1 MLMALGQFVFQLPD
15 LAYNEL
21 RRSSA
26 WRHPGNSRVGAREGR
41 QYVGPGE
48 DTITLSG
55 VLVPE
60 IAGKRL
66 SLTTLRNMADAG
78 DAYALVDGVGNVLGA
93 WVIDH
98 LQEGATHFTWDGIP
112 RRTEFT
118 LSLAR
123 TDDGRVQSAPPGNHG
138 KLVGTVNDGS
148 GMRGYA

>member
-15 LAYNEL
+15 LAYQEL
-21 RRSSA
+21 RRSTA
-26 WRHPGNSRVGAREGR
+26 WRHPSNSRVGAREAR

-66 SLTTLRNMADAG
+66 SLSTLRTMADTG
-78 DAYALVDGVGNVLGA
+78 DAFALVDGTGNVLGA

-98 LQEGATHFTWDGIP
+98 LQEGATHFTQDGIP

-118 LSLAR
+118 ISLAR
-123 TDDGRVQSAPPGNHG
+123 TDDGRVQSAPPGNDN
-138 KLVGTVNDGS
+138 LTGTVNNGS
-148 GMRGYA
+148 GMRGVA

>member
-15 LAYNEL
+15 LAYHEL
-21 RRSSA
+21 RRSTA
-26 WRHPGNSRVGAREGR
+26 WRHPGNSRVGAREAR

-66 SLTTLRNMADAG
+66 SLTTLRTMADTG
-78 DAYALVDGVGNVLGA
+78 DAYALVGGTGNVLGA

-98 LQEGATHFTWDGIP
+98 LQEGATHFTPDGVP

-118 LSLAR
+118 ISLAR
-123 TDDGRVQSAPPGNHG
+123 TDDGRVQSAPPGHEN
-138 KLVGTVNDGS
+138 LTGTVNNGS
-148 GMRGYA
+148 TMQGYA